1 MTRLLTFIGVVL
13 LALFLLAPVFVV
25 YEGQRAIVVQFGKV
39 LRDSDSGDT
48 TVYEPGLHFKI
59 PLIQKVRALDARIQT
74 LEGSEKRFITA
85 EKKDVLVTFYAKW
98 RINDF
103 AKFYLTTGGNVMT
116 AESLLARKINNGLRI
131 EFGVRTI
138 PEIVSG
144 SRDDLMREARIEASE
159 SASDLGVEIVDVRVK
174 TINLPDEI
182 RTAIFNRMRAERAV
196 VAREHR
202 SKGREEAEVLR
213 AEIDRKVT
221 VMLAEAERQ
230 SLTLRG
236 EGEAT
241 AAKIYA
247 DAFGKNPEFYGF
259 VRSLDAYKQSFADK
273 QDVMVIQPE
282 GEFFKYM
289 KTPEK

>member
-289 KTPEK
+289 KTAEK

>member
-259 VRSLDAYKQSFADK
+259 VRSLDAYKQSFVDK